1 MKTYTVLF
9 LASLALF
16 LSACER
22 KATVCP
28 EGSVTYIS
36 DMASFPKL
44 SATGNPEQASG
55 PVTVEIRGKKT
66 KVDRLVEGPFCNIK
80 LSGKVYVGCDIQI
93 PEWDKEENPTFFKNC
108 DFSVE
113 PGSVIYVGV
122 HNDSIFKKGC
132 GCHTGEIYKE

>member
-9 LASLALF
+9 LAFLALF

-28 EGSVTYIS
+28 EGSVTYLS

-44 SATGNPEQASG
+44 SATGNPEQGSG
-55 PVTVEIRGKKT
+55 PVTVEIRGKQMKF
-66 KVDRLVEGPFCNIK
+66 DRLVEGPFCNIK

-93 PEWDKEENPTFFKNC
+93 FEWDKEGNPVFLKDC

-113 PGSVIYVGV
+113 TGSVIYVGK
-122 HNDSIFKKGC
+122 HNNAIFKKGC
-132 GCHTGEIYKE
+132 ACHTGEMYKE